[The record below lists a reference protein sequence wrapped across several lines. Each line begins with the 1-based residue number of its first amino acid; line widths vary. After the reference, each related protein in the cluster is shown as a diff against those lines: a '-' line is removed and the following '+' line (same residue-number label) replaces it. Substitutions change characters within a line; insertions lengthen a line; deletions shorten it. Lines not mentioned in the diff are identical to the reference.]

1 MKKFLNV
8 FLILL
13 AIVALTSCFAVNEV
27 TSIEFTTAPAAS
39 YRKDEVVRADS
50 FSVVISFKSGSP
62 LTLKLNDSRLT
73 VTGLDGDKLDTK
85 THGLKTINIS
95 YQGFSVSVSYNVE
108 GQFLSYWSD
117 KANRSKEKT
126 LEQLEKSITNAADLA
141 QLAYLVNEEG
151 ADTTDKIFTL
161 ALEGNFDLSAHEWV
175 PIVGFKGKF
184 DGQNQTIS
192 GLRITDGSGDKD
204 YADKGFFATTLGTV
218 SIENVIFDGLFI
230 NSVSDGLGEENKNY
244 GVVGSADG
252 VTTFTNVIVKNS
264 TIVGHGRVAALVG
277 QTNAKVVISDS
288 KSIGNN
294 FTAVNGYAAKSA
306 DGNGDK
312 VGGLVGQAQ
321 EPIEIS
327 NSLVDG
333 VTVNGT
339 RDLGGLIGY
348 AAKSAKL
355 INNTV
360 KDSIIQASV
369 PGGMTP
375 NKGTRNLGVF
385 VGTVASGQI
394 LEFGIGEYKNTNENS
409 VTLVNANYG
418 EISLAGELF
427 GGIRNDA
434 PGSRDV
440 TVKLGTA
447 SYKVTVTISEAI
459 GTTERYDKLLTLVPQ
474 FAPFADFLRDVAKGA
489 DPIPDLPVST
499 EIVEIIEIIV
509 EENQD
514 Q

>member
-39 YRKDEVVRADS
+39 YQKDEVVRADS
-50 FSVVISFKSGSP
+50 FSVVISFTSGSP

-108 GQFLSYWSD
+108 GQFLSYWSN
-117 KANRSKEKT
+117 KANRSNT
-126 LEQLEKSITNAADLA
+126 KSLTDLQHGINNAADLA
-141 QLAYLVNEEG
+141 QLAYLVNAG
-151 ADTTDKIFTL
+151 ADTTGLLFTL
-161 ALEGNFDLSAHEWV
+161 AVDGNFDLSAHEWD
-175 PIVGFKGKF
+175 PIKDFKGKF

-204 YADKGFFATTLGTV
+204 YANKGFFASTSGTV
-218 SIENVIFDGLFI
+218 SISNLTFDEVFI
-230 NSVSDGLGEENKNY
+230 NSVSDGLGEKNKNY
-244 GVVGSADG
+244 AAVVGNVLSGTTTIDK
-252 VTTFTNVIVKNS
+252 VTVQNS

-277 QTNAKVVISDS
+277 QTNSKVVITNSN
-288 KSIGNN
+288 SIENN

-321 EPIEIS
+321 SALEIA
-327 NSLVDG
+327 NSLVEG

-339 RDLGGLIGY
+339 RDLGGIVGY
-348 AAKSAKL
+348 ISATAKF
-355 INNTV
+355 INNEV

-375 NKGTRNLGVF
+375 NKGTRNIGVF
-385 VGTVASGQI
+385 VGTAGPGSTI
-394 LEFGIGEYKNTNENS
+394 ELGIGAEKNKNTNS

-418 EISLAGELF
+418 EISQTGELF
-427 GGIRNDA
+427 GGIRNDSNSA
-434 PGSRDV
+434 RIL
-440 TVKLGTA
+440 TIKIGTD

-459 GTTERYDKLLTLVPQ
+459 GTDARYEKLLTLAPS
-474 FAPFADFLRDVAKGA
+474 FAPFAKFLE
-489 DPIPDLPVST
+489 DLANGVEPAPLMPST
-499 EIVEIIEIIV
+499 TAGQMIHIELLP
-509 EENQD
+509 
-514 Q
+514 

>member
-50 FSVVISFKSGSP
+50 FSVVISFTSGSP

-108 GQFLSYWSD
+108 GQFLSYWKDNILEVD
-117 KANRSKEKT
+117 KDKT
-126 LEQLEKSITNAADLA
+126 LEYFKENGIANESQLA
-141 QLAYLVNEEG
+141 QFAKLVNETPAETAG
-151 ADTTDKIFTL
+151 KSYELL
-161 ALEGNFDLSAHEWV
+161 AGETFDLSAHEWD
-175 PIVGFKGKF
+175 PIVDFQGELNGR
-184 DGQNQTIS
+184 GATIKD
-192 GLRITDGSGDKD
+192 LKITDGSGDKD
-204 YADKGFFATTLGTV
+204 YANKGFFASTSGTV
-218 SIENVIFDGLFI
+218 SISNLTFDGLFI

-244 GVVGSADG
+244 GVVGYAGG

-277 QTNAKVVISDS
+277 QSNAKVVISNS
-288 KSIGNN
+288 QSIDNN

-321 EPIEIS
+321 SALEIA
-327 NSLVDG
+327 NSLVEG

-339 RDLGGLIGY
+339 RDLGGIVGY
-348 AAKSAKL
+348 ISATAKF
-355 INNTV
+355 INNEV

-375 NKGTRNLGVF
+375 NKGTRNIGVF
-385 VGTVASGQI
+385 VGTAGHGSTI
-394 LEFGIGEYKNTNENS
+394 ELGIGAEKNKNTNS

-418 EISLAGELF
+418 EISQTGELF
-427 GGIRNDA
+427 GGIRNDSNSA
-434 PGSRDV
+434 RIL
-440 TVKLGTA
+440 TIKIGTD

-459 GTTERYDKLLTLVPQ
+459 GTDARYEKLLTLAPS
-474 FAPFADFLRDVAKGA
+474 FAPFAKFLE
-489 DPIPDLPVST
+489 DLANGVEPAPLMPST
-499 EIVEIIEIIV
+499 TVGQMIHIELLP
-509 EENQD
+509 
-514 Q
+514 

>member
-39 YRKDEVVRADS
+39 YEQYQVVRADS
-50 FSVVISFKSGSP
+50 FSVVISFTSGSQ

-85 THGLKTINIS
+85 TQGLKTINIS

-108 GQFLSYWSD
+108 GKFLSYWSD
-117 KANRSKEKT
+117 EENRSKDKT
-126 LEQLEKSITNAADLA
+126 LEQLEAGISDKYDLA
-141 QLAYLVNEEG
+141 QLAYLVNAG
-151 ADTTDKIFTL
+151 ADTTGKIFTL
-161 ALEGNFDLSAHEWV
+161 AVGGDFDLSAHEWV

-184 DGQNQTIS
+184 DGQDQTIS

-252 VTTFTNVIVKNS
+252 VTTFKKVIVKNS

-277 QTNAKVVISDS
+277 QSNAKVVISDS

-294 FTAVNGYAAKSA
+294 FTAVNGYAAKSS

-312 VGGLVGQAQ
+312 VGGLIGQAQ
-321 EPIEIS
+321 AEVVITDSE
-327 NSLVDG
+327 VKA
-333 VTVNGT
+333 VTINGT
-339 RDLGGLIGY
+339 RDLGGLIGF
-348 AAKSAKL
+348 ASKKTTLA
-355 INNTV
+355 NNIVENT
-360 KDSIIQASV
+360 IIQASV
-369 PGGMTP
+369 PGGMLPT
-375 NKGTRNLGVF
+375 KGTRSLGVF
-385 VGTVASGQI
+385 IGTVYSGANSVV
-394 LEFGIGEYKNTNENS
+394 EFEAGNTYSEVQTIANTNYE
-409 VTLVNANYG
+409 
-418 EISLAGELF
+418 EISVIGVLF
-427 GGIRNDA
+427 GGIRFNSNEA
-434 PGSRDV
+434 PQTEIIIG
-440 TVKLGTA
+440 GN
-447 SYKVTVTISEAI
+447 SYMITILVSHNAENISEFVAQVAEI
-459 GTTERYDKLLTLVPQ
+459 TGFLLAVYNGESPAVPT
-474 FAPFADFLRDVAKGA
+474 AKSLIKVELKPVA
-489 DPIPDLPVST
+489 
-499 EIVEIIEIIV
+499 
-509 EENQD
+509 
-514 Q
+514 